1 MCFLKASKSIHYVEF
16 AYGTLILG
24 QRFILD
30 KQRKFVATPCKMKSN
45 DTLSRN
51 MRYLKWENVDRKFSQ
66 AEFDINFSMVV
77 HNDWTFWRRDVRPIF
92 TIRVCQLFINPIH
105 SSRQTKLHGHFLNSH
120 LPRWSLIIYGKRIDH
135 CQLQIVG
142 TTRLKLVIP
151 QPLIRDHIIPGEILT
166 ILVNIA
172 VQ

>member
-24 QRFILD
+24 QWFILD
-30 KQRKFVATPCKMKSN
+30 KQRKFVATPCRMKSN

-92 TIRVCQLFINPIH
+92 HNSRLSTFLSTRFIAQDKQNWTPTFQDGAL
-105 SSRQTKLHGHFLNSH
+105 SFTVK
-120 LPRWSLIIYGKRIDH
+120 
-135 CQLQIVG
+135 
-142 TTRLKLVIP
+142 
-151 QPLIRDHIIPGEILT
+151 ELT
-166 ILVNIA
+166 IA
-172 VQ
+172 SYR